1 MEWKDKMKDL
11 EKLFPGITNRTEII
25 KNSTLGINGKPIKNK
40 PFRYKVN
47 ELKPFVM
54 LQYWEY
60 LN

>member
-47 ELKPFVM
+47 EL
-54 LQYWEY
+54 
-60 LN
+60 